1 MTRCHQVAFLSLHAK
16 LRAQY
21 ILHGLH
27 VKDNQTQHCYKRL
40 LQLLGIFTSE
50 KNMCRG
56 IEEEETQGRL
66 RRLEEA
72 VPACPVQRPVAC
84 ELCGSPASLFCQADN
99 AFLCKKCDK
108 WVHGANFL
116 AQRHIRCLLCSTCQG
131 LTQRYIVGASFKLLL
146 PGVVS
151 WGEGRS
157 RCGSNVETK
166 CSKTLELFL

>member
-1 MTRCHQVAFLSLHAK
+1 
-16 LRAQY
+16 
-21 ILHGLH
+21 
-27 VKDNQTQHCYKRL
+27 
-40 LQLLGIFTSE
+40 
-50 KNMCRG
+50 MCRG
-56 IEEEETQGRL
+56 IEEEEETQGHL
-66 RRLEEA
+66 RRFEEVVKEA
-72 VPACPVQRPVAC
+72 VPACPVQSPVAC
-84 ELCGSPASLFCQADN
+84 ELCGSRASLFCQADN

-157 RCGSNVETK
+157 RCDSNAETK
-166 CSKTLELFL
+166 CLKTLKLFLWVFFPLPIEFVHNVIW